1 MNLQQTIS
9 KMLGLEIPLE
19 QAKNIANEQF
29 GTLCQYLRE
38 LDAKVNPKK
47 ETRVYLID
55 LNEVELD
62 EGYRKLTD
70 EEFMKVSESQGTVY
84 SLAGFQQ
91 NFNNDM
97 VNQNNSVI
105 RFIEV

>member
-1 MNLQQTIS
+1 MNLESTIT
-9 KMLGLEIPLE
+9 KMLGFKVSLE

-29 GTLCQYLRE
+29 GTLCQYLKE
-38 LDAKVNPKK
+38 LDEKINPKK

-55 LNEVELD
+55 LSEVELD

-70 EEFMKVSESQGTVY
+70 EEFMKVAESKGTVY
-84 SLAGFQQ
+84 SLIGFQQ

-97 VNQNNSVI
+97 VNQDISVI